1 MKRSEARPVRTGD
14 AIRAEV
20 DKAAQEASEAPLPA
34 SLGGPGSG
42 RAIVPHTAQ
51 IAPGA
56 VRIPH
61 DPVNEQILLAAGS
74 LADPERRREIL
85 RDSRPE
91 HFFGKN
97 HAAYWA
103 TLAELDARGLDFA
116 LDTMVQLSG
125 GKLDPLYFA
134 TILERHARVPPN
146 LRHHAEILRWDAA
159 RIEAAEPLADVIA
172 LFRDQSTEPAV
183 LAAACRRLAEDVS
196 HAAPMNGTFDS
207 TSLIAANR
215 AAYEARG
222 LGVPVWPYGIEGFE
236 REPGGAWRVK
246 PGMKPGKVTVVTA
259 LSGHG
264 KSIFVKAVALGQVGL
279 ERPGLFGA
287 FEDEAPEVLEDVA
300 AMSLGLDRDEVDEG
314 RLQPE
319 DKARFFE
326 EQERVASFLKFMR
339 HPPTDG
345 KRVKS
350 TIAAR
355 IEWCFNEA
363 VRVGAVYVVVDLLA
377 RLFASAKPE
386 EEQQGWECF
395 QRCAKDTGIHGV
407 ATHQQRAGDVEQR
420 SDKRPTR
427 EGLKGSKGVLEVAD
441 TLIGVYRASL
451 CESVEDKTL
460 EAIVLKQRRGRW
472 PFAVRFDFD
481 PKRWTLKRGREVAY
495 LRPGEDGLDGIVDRR
510 GGRSRG

>member
-1 MKRSEARPVRTGD
+1 
-14 AIRAEV
+14 
-20 DKAAQEASEAPLPA
+20 
-34 SLGGPGSG
+34 
-42 RAIVPHTAQ
+42 
-51 IAPGA
+51 
-56 VRIPH
+56 
-61 DPVNEQILLAAGS
+61 
-74 LADPERRREIL
+74 
-85 RDSRPE
+85 
-91 HFFGKN
+91 
-97 HAAYWA
+97 
-103 TLAELDARGLDFA
+103 
-116 LDTMVQLSG
+116 
-125 GKLDPLYFA
+125 
-134 TILERHARVPPN
+134 
-146 LRHHAEILRWDAA
+146 
-159 RIEAAEPLADVIA
+159 
-172 LFRDQSTEPAV
+172 
-183 LAAACRRLAEDVS
+183 
-196 HAAPMNGTFDS
+196 
-207 TSLIAANR
+207 
-215 AAYEARG
+215 
-222 LGVPVWPYGIEGFE
+222 
-236 REPGGAWRVK
+236 
-246 PGMKPGKVTVVTA
+246 MKPGKVTVVTA

-264 KSIFVKAVALGQVGL
+264 KSIFVKAMSLGQVGV

-300 AMSLGLDRDEVDEG
+300 AMSLGFDRDEVDEG

-319 DKARFFE
+319 DAARFFE
-326 EQERVASFLKFMR
+326 EQERVASLLKFMR

-350 TIAAR
+350 TITAR

-363 VRVGAVYVVVDLLA
+363 VRVGASYVVVDLLA
-377 RLFASAKPE
+377 RLFASADPA
-386 EEQQGWECF
+386 EEQRGWECF
-395 QRCAKDTGIHGV
+395 QRCAKDTGVHGV